1 MASFAD
7 ILNGLGT
14 GIGNLTSTP
23 LGQLG
28 IQMLANS
35 GYRDDNAGFGQR
47 LGASLQGVQG
57 MQQQQALQQYRRDTI
72 ATEQQRQQQLQAQA
86 QAKADQQARYQR
98 ALQDPNF
105 LATLSPTARQ
115 FAALGIDPG
124 ELLRAT
130 SQDNTQ
136 QRFEASQAQ
145 QQQRMD
151 QSQSQFE
158 ARLAH
163 MGQGGTGQPKVPAQH
178 QIIEEPLP
186 DGRIQKHL
194 FDAATGTYKPYGAP
208 FNPYSTRGAK
218 ADPLAA
224 LLTGADGG
232 DPNASIP
239 LTPPDPRLPGTGNL
253 QSYAPQPRA
262 PMVMGGA
269 TPQPNPAPNSL
280 AGIAQ
285 ALTPAANRSS
295 GGPATPKTQADY
307 DALPSGTRYIDPSS
321 GKTATKR

>member
-1 MASFAD
+1 MAFAD

-23 LGQLG
+23 LGQFG

-35 GYRDDNAGFGQR
+35 GYRPDNAGMGER
-47 LGASLQGVQG
+47 LGLALNGVQG

-86 QAKADQQARYQR
+86 QAKADQQQR
-98 ALQDPNF
+98 WQQAVQDPAF
-105 LATLSPTARQ
+105 LASLSPLAQ
-115 FAALGIDPG
+115 QMAKLGVSPVD
-124 ELLRAT
+124 LLRAT
-130 SQDNTQ
+130 AQDNL
-136 QRFEASQAQ
+136 EAHRQASL
-145 QQQRMD
+145 D
-151 QSQSQFE
+151 QSQQQFE
-158 ARLAH
+158 ERMAQMAAH
-163 MGQGGTGQPKVPAQH
+163 QNQSGGNGQHDKAPTPR
-178 QIIEEPLP
+178 QIVDEPLG
-186 DGRIQKHL
+186 DGMIQRHMY
-194 FDAATGTYKPYGAP
+194 DATTGTYKPYGKP
-208 FNPYSTRGAK
+208 FPQYSTAHNK
-218 ADPLAA
+218 VDPFAA
-224 LLTGADGG
+224 LLGGDSADGG
-232 DPNASIP
+232 DPNAPIP

-253 QSYAPQPRA
+253 QSYAPQTHA

-280 AGIAQ
+280 AAIAQ
-285 ALTPAANRSS
+285 ASAPAANR